1 MKQNLQDK
9 LEIRLRAYSINE
21 VAELYQFSLKS
32 MKTWLSHYAKEIGPR
47 MGHYYTPKQMKII
60 FDCIG
65 KPEIVPLK

>member
-32 MKTWLSHYAKEIGPR
+32 MKTWLSHYAK
-47 MGHYYTPKQMKII
+47 
-60 FDCIG
+60 
-65 KPEIVPLK
+65 